1 MTERKTI
8 KPWTPGAC
16 AALLALAFACA
27 ICARAQESAEPAAL
41 SAALPAADSAAA
53 QPAPVVIPPAKDSA
67 IPLEKQVVK
76 ARRASRSAFAAKLP
90 MDRIENPQVYNTVDA
105 KTMKDQVVVR
115 YDEALR
121 NVPGL
126 DKLWEPTGRASGDG
140 AAYYTMRG
148 FDAQPNFTNGLPG
161 LTLGSL
167 DPANLERIE
176 VLKGPSGTLFGS
188 SNVTYGGLI
197 NNVTKLPGQGY
208 FGEAGLTI
216 GSFGLTRL
224 TADANLPLSGEK
236 DVTLRVITAAH
247 SENSFQDAGFRKS
260 LFLAPTLAYQ
270 ANHRLSF
277 MVGAEYQANEGTNA
291 PMLFLNRSRTVDWK
305 DLEELNYDRK
315 LSLTSND
322 LSIRNPHLNL
332 QSRMEYR
339 VADGWT
345 SQSIVSRGNAQS
357 DGYYSYLWNEDP
369 RTFGLFVSDQQG
381 EIVSTN
387 VQQNF
392 IGEFNLGPVR
402 NRLLLGVD
410 YFDRTSYD
418 YSSGWAWVHDVDAR
432 GNIDYVDP
440 YSRDSLPAR
449 PLTRQTVDSLL
460 ASRTPSHSK
469 TFNKTFGLYLSEVMV
484 IAPAISA
491 TASLRLD
498 RFDNEGELSTEDD
511 DYDQLALSPRVGL
524 VYQPI
529 LHRLSLF
536 GSYLNGFRNI
546 APSTVSDSD
555 GSNPRTKTFKPEHA
569 DQFEAGAKADF
580 MDGRVSATISGYYIR
595 VADIVIGDAANP
607 NNSIQGGE
615 VESRGVELDLN
626 ASPMEGLSLIGGYS
640 YNDIEVIRAG
650 EGDIWSVPGRRPVG
664 AGPEQMAN
672 AWAKYRIGY
681 GVLKGLGFGAGVN
694 VFSELL
700 IMNSPLTGVFSLPGA
715 AVYNAT
721 LSYTTGGGTLSLAVN
736 NLTDEEYYK
745 GYSTV
750 NPQPPRNVT
759 ADFTYG
765 F

>member
-1 MTERKTI
+1 MLKRETKLVLR
-8 KPWTPGAC
+8 TPRART
-16 AALLALAFACA
+16 ALLAMALAVGVPAFAL
-27 ICARAQESAEPAAL
+27 ESAEPVVSDT
-41 SAALPAADSAAA
+41 SATQAKEGNRNASDY
-53 QPAPVVIPPAKDSA
+53 VVNLAKT
-67 IPLEKQVVK
+67 IVK
-76 ARRASRSAFAAKLP
+76 GSRSSRSTFAAKMPL
-90 MDRIENPQVYNTVDA
+90 DRIENSQVYNTVDT

-126 DKLWEPTGRASGDG
+126 DKLWEPTGRTYGDG

-197 NNVTKLPGQGY
+197 NNVTKQPGRGY
-208 FGEAGLTI
+208 FGEAGLTV

-224 TADANLPLSGEK
+224 TADANIPLNKEK

-260 LFLAPTLAYQ
+260 LFVSPTLTYQ
-270 ANHRLSF
+270 ADDRLSF
-277 MVGAEYQANEGTNA
+277 TVGAEYQATEGTNA
-291 PMLFLNRSRTVDWK
+291 PMLFLNRSRAVDWK
-305 DLEELNYDRK
+305 DLGELNYDPK

-322 LSIRNPHLNL
+322 ISIRNPRLNL
-332 QSRMEYR
+332 QGRMEYR
-339 VADGWT
+339 LAEGWT

-357 DGYYSYLWNEDP
+357 HGYYSYLWNEDP
-369 RTFGLFVSDQQG
+369 KTFGLFVSDQDG

-392 IGEFNLGPVR
+392 IGEFNLGTIR
-402 NRLLLGVD
+402 NRMLVGVD

-440 YSRDSLPAR
+440 YSHDTAAAR
-449 PLTRQTVDSLL
+449 PLTHQTVDSLL
-460 ASRTPSHSK
+460 ASQSPSHSK
-469 TFNKTFGLYLSEVMV
+469 AYNKTLGLYVSEV
-484 IAPAISA
+484 INITPAISA

-498 RFDNEGELSTEDD
+498 RFDNEGDLSTKDD
-511 DYDQLALSPRVGL
+511 DYDQFALSPKVGL

-546 APSTVSDSD
+546 SPSKVSDAD
-555 GSNPRTKTFKPEHA
+555 GSNTRTKAFKPEHA
-569 DQFEAGAKADF
+569 DQFEAGARTDF
-580 MDGRVSATISGYYIR
+580 MDGKISTTVSSYYIR
-595 VADIVIGDAANP
+595 VADIVIGDASNP

-615 VESRGVELDLN
+615 VESRGVELDIN
-626 ASPMEGLSLIGGYS
+626 ASPIEGLSLIGGYS
-640 YNDIEVIRAG
+640 YNDIEVVKAG
-650 EGDIWSVPGRRPVG
+650 PEDIWSVPGRRPIG

-672 AWAKYRIGY
+672 AWAKYQFGTGIF
-681 GVLKGLGFGAGVN
+681 KGLGFGAGMN

-700 IMNSPLTGVFSLPGA
+700 IQNSPLTGIFSLPGA
-715 AVYNAT
+715 AVLNAT
-721 LSYTTGGGTLSLAVN
+721 LSYATGGSTVSLAIN

-750 NPQPPRNVT
+750 NPQMPRNMT
-759 ADFTYG
+759 ANFTYG